1 MRKLF
6 LQGISQKNYGF
17 SHDIYEYVLS
27 GLGFHCFW
35 LDYQKRYKYVLH
47 LLLKKYDTIWAEA
60 SARGL
65 ITILCKSI
73 PFLKSRLKHT
83 RIITRFH
90 RVPSMLLEEQGWKA
104 MIPLFGSDTVAWV
117 YDSYNELKKFF
128 PHFPPNKFY
137 VVHNGVD
144 LEIYKPLE
152 HIRKD
157 ENLVFTLSSW
167 WEHKRLDLLIR
178 AMEHLPEHKLVVAGN
193 FIQDSYR
200 IQCLNLVKKVRKTI
214 GDKITFV
221 GGQYG
226 LDKVQWFNK
235 AGIFVM
241 PSKLE
246 SWSTQTMEAM
256 ACETPVL
263 ITEGGGMKEFVPVN
277 QRLRTM
283 VSPEELAERINKLS
297 GNEKIG
303 KENRKRVRPYEWSN
317 IRVETDR
324 VMKRWKRVK

>member
-1 MRKLF
+1 MSRLF
-6 LQGISQKNYGF
+6 LSGISQKNYGF
-17 SHDIYEYVLS
+17 SHDIYKYVFS
-27 GLGFHCFW
+27 GLGFHSFW
-35 LDYQKRYKYVLH
+35 LDYQKRYKYALH
-47 LLLKKYDTIWAEA
+47 LLLKKYDIILAEA

-65 ITILCKSI
+65 ITILCKST
-73 PFLKSRLKHT
+73 PFLKSRLRHT

-104 MIPLFGSDTVAWV
+104 MIPLFGSDAVAWV
-117 YDSYNELKKFF
+117 YDGYDELKEFF
-128 PHFPPNKFY
+128 PKFPPNKFY
-137 VVHNGVD
+137 VIHNGVD
-144 LEIYKPLE
+144 LEIDKPLE
-152 HIRKD
+152 YIRKD

-200 IQCLNLVKKVRKTI
+200 IRCLNLVKKVRKTI
-214 GDKITFV
+214 GDNITFV

-226 LDKVQWFNK
+226 LDKVRWFNK
-235 AGIFVM
+235 AGIFVL

-263 ITEGGGMKEFVPVN
+263 ITEGGGTKEFVPAN
-277 QRLRTM
+277 QRLRKATT
-283 VSPEELAERINKLS
+283 PKELAEKINKLS
-297 GNEKIG
+297 GDKKTG
-303 KENRKRVRPYEWSN
+303 KENRE
-317 IRVETDR
+317 
-324 VMKRWKRVK
+324 RVKPYSWSIIRAEVQKVLESS